1 MTFYF
6 VPYAD
11 YPIMSQF
18 VILNQSQQ
26 YHLFSISTSDA
37 LLKGHKL

>member
-6 VPYAD
+6 VPNTD
-11 YPIMSQF
+11 YPNMSQF
-18 VILNQSQQ
+18 VTLNQSQQ

-37 LLKGHKL
+37 LL